1 MGEKREITM
10 KADKDSA
17 GQNENDKNI
26 DDCALNHINT
36 QKGYTHGVICAWK
49 SIKRLLISR
58 NHIFTCYISGL

>member
-36 QKGYTHGVICAWK
+36 QKGYTHGVICA
-49 SIKRLLISR
+49 
-58 NHIFTCYISGL
+58 